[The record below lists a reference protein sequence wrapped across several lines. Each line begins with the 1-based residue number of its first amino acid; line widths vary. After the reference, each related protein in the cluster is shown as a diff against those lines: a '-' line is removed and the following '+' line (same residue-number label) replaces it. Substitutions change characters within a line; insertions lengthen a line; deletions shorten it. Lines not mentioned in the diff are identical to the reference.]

1 MCDPDLSPDDVTPP
15 VDRTS
20 HGFYYPVFWLFG
32 GVCMLD
38 DLEQYLDKD
47 KAERGQELAYGFA
60 EEFDDW
66 VRATYEEGETDEW
79 DIDDII
85 DGGSSLGLTLDL
97 PDWIWEA
104 WYDSKAW
111 ERAVRAD
118 IAYAPSWYLM
128 KRPRNFSGWL
138 VHLTDHPEKVARAGF
153 QLGVADPARLGLTRR
168 LEDYQ
173 EKKGFNFAYDASE
186 WMKYAKKSD
195 GSYRYGGGAVV
206 FRARG
211 IKVWHEG
218 DKEDQVIFWGPS
230 ARPGDMIPVVKRE
243 DGWMAEGRV
252 YPSLEAAVES
262 VTKSKPSPSRVAAEV
277 LHKGDRPKG
286 TFYGDDSGVWR
297 YTEGYPLGLR
307 REGWT
312 WSASIGLSSRNDW
325 RNLSVDGASED
336 HRGFRKALKEIVARY
351 PEIIDYIISFDGPYK
366 EVSSL
371 VHGAASPTI
380 GQDIDLGK
388 KTYYHGT
395 SDDVLDTILSEGL
408 KPRGE
413 TNVDPVYGVE
423 FGARPSRQEAV
434 YLTTQMNLASSAA
447 HSAARKR
454 GGNAVILEIK
464 GLVHDL
470 FQPDEDSR
478 ETDAVKSLER
488 MGSVAYVGRISPR
501 NIRVYAM
508 DDGKRWVK
516 WGTGQFSVK
525 DFLDKWY
532 LMSREVQNLG
542 YLNNI
547 WDTHPEWR
555 WKGKAYR
562 VTMGDDP
569 WVTPPTSWSKSLAQ
583 NRWYFEETSGYA
595 DKDDKGFLIEGR
607 LTKALDFAT
616 MVEDISGYRADA
628 VRKAGEVIALS
639 KPSSVRT
646 LYTVKGDS
654 LRKVGRA
661 PSPSRVASRWLKT
674 GLSSYDLED
683 ELDEAENEREVEK
696 ILDDYGFREVKLP
709 NRDIVWVNG
718 RENMI
723 VEKYKGGWSPSELED
738 WIYGIDLDEMFPDEG
753 DQFNKDFWSSPPPL
767 YHNTQKSNV
776 EDIAEEGLLPMN
788 QTRGIGNRGTG
799 AAVFTTSD
807 ADESAYGSYGPVTY
821 KIDTKAMK
829 RDGYKPYVS
838 QETPVV
844 EYEQFRRLADLLGV
858 DAEPDL
864 EHGMSPWTVVVFG
877 KIPPQYLE
885 RID

>member
-1 MCDPDLSPDDVTPP
+1 MGAC
-15 VDRTS
+15 
-20 HGFYYPVFWLFG
+20 
-32 GVCMLD
+32 GVS
-38 DLEQYLDKD
+38 
-47 KAERGQELAYGFA
+47 
-60 EEFDDW
+60 
-66 VRATYEEGETDEW
+66 V
-79 DIDDII
+79 
-85 DGGSSLGLTLDL
+85 GGS
-97 PDWIWEA
+97 P
-104 WYDSKAW
+104 
-111 ERAVRAD
+111 
-118 IAYAPSWYLM
+118 
-128 KRPRNFSGWL
+128 
-138 VHLTDHPEKVARAGF
+138 
-153 QLGVADPARLGLTRR
+153 TRR

-186 WMKYAKKSD
+186 WVKYAKKSD

-218 DKEDQVIFWGPS
+218 DKEYQVIFWGPS
-230 ARPGDMIPVVKRE
+230 ARQPVSPSGGHDPGCETRGRVD
-243 DGWMAEGRV
+243 GRV
-252 YPSLEAAVES
+252 YPSLEVAV
-262 VTKSKPSPSRVAAEV
+262 KSKPFMSRVATEV
-277 LHKGDRPKG
+277 LHKGDRPRG

-336 HRGFRKALKEIVARY
+336 HRGFRKALKEIVVRY

-371 VHGAASPTI
+371 VYGAASPTI

-516 WGTGQFSVK
+516 WGS
-525 DFLDKWY
+525 
-532 LMSREVQNLG
+532 
-542 YLNNI
+542 
-547 WDTHPEWR
+547 
-555 WKGKAYR
+555 A
-562 VTMGDDP
+562 
-569 WVTPPTSWSKSLAQ
+569 
-583 NRWYFEETSGYA
+583 
-595 DKDDKGFLIEGR
+595 
-607 LTKALDFAT
+607 
-616 MVEDISGYRADA
+616 
-628 VRKAGEVIALS
+628 
-639 KPSSVRT
+639 
-646 LYTVKGDS
+646 
-654 LRKVGRA
+654 A

-674 GLSSYDLED
+674 GLSSYELED
-683 ELDEAENEREVEK
+683 ELDEAENEREVER
-696 ILDDYGFREVKLP
+696 ILDGYGFRKVKLP

-723 VEKYKGGWSPSELED
+723 VEKYKDSWSPSELDD
-738 WIYGIDLDEMFPDEG
+738 WIYGVDLDEMFPDEG
-753 DQFNKDFWSSPPPL
+753 DQFDKDFWSSPPPL

-776 EDIAEEGLLPMN
+776 EDIAEEGLVPMN